1 MLKFLMLLAIAAA
14 TNSTKFARPTS
25 MTTSVPTYTQVR
37 THNERGKL
45 GLSK

>member
-1 MLKFLMLLAIAAA
+1 MLKFLMLLAIAAV
-14 TNSTKFARPTS
+14 NSTKFARPTS
-25 MTTSVPTYTQVR
+25 MPTSVPTYTQVR